1 MTIMVDRITQVPT
14 TSSSPPESAS
24 PPNTQK
30 TTKAIGA
37 LGLVNP
43 LRDGGV
49 VEAIVAGQVTMRS
62 KEESRIGDKGRRDQ
76 GAAGQERQQPI
87 GKVGGCLMMMIIMRK
102 RRETTNMGRK
112 QMQLADQIIEKKNNT
127 MSTVM
132 RRMIIRKAISL

>member
-1 MTIMVDRITQVPT
+1 MTIMVDLITQVAT

-37 LGLVNP
+37 LGLVNQ
-43 LRDGGV
+43 LRDGVV

-62 KEESRIGDKGRRDQ
+62 KEESRIRDKGRMDQ
-76 GAAGQERQQPI
+76 GVAGQESQQPI

-112 QMQLADQIIEKKNNT
+112 QMQLADKIIEKNNT

-132 RRMIIRKAISL
+132 RRMIMRKTISL